1 LKNYRELLGLYEEY
15 SKECQKY
22 EERIRGILGTEE
34 VQVFIRPD
42 ENYALCICY
51 YDEERDLDLNATISS
66 DSTLKMLLA
75 IKDRKSMLEFLKSR
89 GVA

>member
-1 LKNYRELLGLYEEY
+1 MKTYKELLGLYEEY
-15 SKECQKY
+15 AKECQKY
-22 EERIRGILGTEE
+22 EEHIRGILDTEE

-51 YDEERDLDLNATISS
+51 YDEDRDLDLNATISS

-75 IKDRKSMLEFLKSR
+75 IKERTNMLEFLKSR

>member
-1 LKNYRELLGLYEEY
+1 MKTYRELLALYKEY

-22 EERIRGILGTEE
+22 EVHIRGILDIKE

-75 IKDRKSMLEFLKSR
+75 IKDRKGMLEFLKSR

>member
-1 LKNYRELLGLYEEY
+1 MLGLYNEY
-15 SKECQKY
+15 SKECSKY
-22 EERIRGILGTEE
+22 EEHIKSVLGTLED

-51 YDEERDLDLNATISS
+51 YDEEKELDMNATISS
-66 DSTLKMLLA
+66 DDGLKMLLA
-75 IKDRKSMLEFLKSR
+75 IKDPYLMLSFLRER

>member
-1 LKNYRELLGLYEEY
+1 MKTYRELLALYEEY

-22 EERIRGILGTEE
+22 GEHTRGILGIEE

-51 YDEERDLDLNATISS
+51 YDEDRDLDLNATISS

-75 IKDRKSMLEFLKSR
+75 IKSVLTC
-89 GVA
+89 

>member
-1 LKNYRELLGLYEEY
+1 MKTYRELLALYEEY

-22 EERIRGILGTEE
+22 EEHISRILGIEE

-75 IKDRKSMLEFLKSR
+75 IKDRTNMLEFLKSR

>member
-1 LKNYRELLGLYEEY
+1 MKTYRELLALYEEY

-22 EERIRGILGTEE
+22 EELIQGILDTEE

-51 YDEERDLDLNATISS
+51 YDEERDLDMNATISS
-66 DSTLKMLLA
+66 DSSLKMLTA
-75 IKDRKSMLEFLKSR
+75 IKDCKGMLEFLRSR